1 MLISLKSI
9 SADFLHICHKSNPDL
24 AKCMKTSIEYLRP
37 YLAEG
42 IPKYDIPK
50 LEPIDVGDLLIAES
64 SPGRGITI
72 TATAIKAFG
81 CSNYNVEK
89 VKTVE
94 YGRRY
99 NLRIGFPDMYILGQ
113 YNLNGRV
120 LFLPIQGNGKFTG
133 NFSEYL
139 FY

>member
-1 MLISLKSI
+1 
-9 SADFLHICHKSNPDL
+9 
-24 AKCMKTSIEYLRP
+24 MKDSIEYLRP

-42 IPKYDIPK
+42 LPKYDIPK

-72 TATAIKAFG
+72 TATEIKAFG
-81 CSNYNVEK
+81 CSNFNVEK
-89 VKTVE
+89 VKIVE

-99 NLRIGFPDMYILGQ
+99 NLRLGFPNMYILGQ

-120 LFLPIQGNGKFTG
+120 LFLPIRGNGKFTG
-133 NFSEYL
+133 NFSESL
-139 FY
+139 KTILVNIN